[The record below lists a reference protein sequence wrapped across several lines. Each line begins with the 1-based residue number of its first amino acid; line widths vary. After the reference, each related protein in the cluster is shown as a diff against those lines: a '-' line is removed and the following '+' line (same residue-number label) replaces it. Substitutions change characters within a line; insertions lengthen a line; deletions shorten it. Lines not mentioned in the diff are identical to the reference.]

1 MAERFDIL
9 VEGIT
14 EEQALSLVLADTNS
28 VKRPADRYFAATR
41 LGLSD
46 SDESL
51 HQLLK
56 AVKKLSISELY
67 DKITRRKCI
76 EALGRRKDQSA
87 IPVLKDVLQCE
98 DQEAIINAINS
109 LVRIG
114 WNPDSSEQDLLLS
127 LFDRDFEVT
136 TLRAVIQAHS
146 RMKIKSSQ
154 VYRKMQLFS
163 KHESALISGSA
174 RAYLSKM
181 YQEVEMLTPL
191 LTQIVDVNAG
201 KRRSAVIDLGD
212 AESETALDA
221 LVTAPV
227 SMSLRSKSFLQ
238 IVDAN
243 RSLDDKRN
251 LQLFEQLVIDDP
263 RKLNFRD
270 DWRCEIN
277 AEAIESNLSHRDEAR
292 QYGAALSLM
301 LLQKDDCLRLIDS
314 MQDRLWSD
322 YVTHYYLT
330 CIIGLRHFHEKS
342 YLIRSALAE
351 TTPQYSK
358 SRIAAAWACLNLP
371 LFDQM
376 ELLYELAESA
386 YWRPLRWT
394 CQQVFGR
401 LIEKQQISTQT

>member
-9 VEGIT
+9 VEGLS
-14 EEQALSLVLADTNS
+14 EEQALSLVLANTTL

-56 AVKKLSISELY
+56 AVRQLSISELY

-76 EALGRRKDQSA
+76 EALGRRKDHSA
-87 IPVLKDVLQCE
+87 VPVLKEVLYCE
-98 DQEAIINAINS
+98 DQEAIINAINA

-114 WNPDSSEQDLLLS
+114 WTPDLSEQDMLLK
-127 LFDRDFEVT
+127 LFERDFDVT
-136 TLRAVIQAHS
+136 TLRAIIQAHT
-146 RMKIKSSQ
+146 RMRIKSNQ
-154 VYRKMQLFS
+154 LHAKMRTYS
-163 KHESALISGSA
+163 EHESALISGSA
-174 RAYLSKM
+174 RAYLCNM
-181 YQEVEMLTPL
+181 YCETGLLSPL
-191 LTQIVDVNAG
+191 LNQLIDVNAG

-212 AESETALDA
+212 AESVTALDA

-227 SMSLRSKSFLQ
+227 SMSLRSKSFFQ
-238 IVDAN
+238 IIDAN
-243 RSLDDKRN
+243 NSLDD
-251 LQLFEQLVIDDP
+251 LYYQQLLEQLVVDDP
-263 RKLNFRD
+263 RNLKLRD
-270 DWRCEIN
+270 EWKCEIDQN
-277 AEAIESNLSHRDEAR
+277 AIESNLSHRDEAR

-330 CIIGLRHFHEKS
+330 CIVGLRHFHEKS
-342 YLIRSALAE
+342 YLVRSALSE
-351 TTPQYSK
+351 ITPQYSK
-358 SRIAAAWACLNLP
+358 SRIAAAWACLNLE

-376 ELLYELAESA
+376 DLLYELSESA
-386 YWRPLRWT
+386 FWKPLRWT
-394 CQQVFGR
+394 CQQVFAR
-401 LIEKQQISTQT
+401 LIVKQQISKHA